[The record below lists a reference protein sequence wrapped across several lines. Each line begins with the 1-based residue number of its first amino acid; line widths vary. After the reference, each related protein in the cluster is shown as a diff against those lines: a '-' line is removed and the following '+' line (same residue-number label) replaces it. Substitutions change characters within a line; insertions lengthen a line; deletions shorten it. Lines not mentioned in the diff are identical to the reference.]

1 MNDSAATEGAD
12 YRVLARKYRPQ
23 SFEDLIGQEA
33 LVRTLSNALDQG
45 RLAHAFV
52 LTGVRGVGKTT
63 TARIIAKGL
72 NCIGADGTGG
82 PTVNPCGVCDNCR
95 SITDDR
101 HVDVLEM
108 DAASHTGV
116 DDIRE
121 IIDGVRYRPVSARYK
136 VYIIDEVHMLS
147 RNAFNALLKTLE
159 EPPDH
164 VKFIFATTEIPKVP
178 ITVLSRCQ
186 RFDLRRIG
194 AEDLIALFTRICAKE
209 DVEAEEEALRL
220 VARAADGSARDGLSL
235 LDQAMA
241 LATGPIAPNL
251 VQEMLGLADR
261 GDILDLFEELMRGK
275 LPEALARVNAMH
287 DLGADPLVIAQDLL
301 DTTHLV
307 TRFKVAPENAALGA
321 SEIERTRGT
330 AMADALGMPHLG
342 RAWQMFLKG
351 ITEIQQAPSPL
362 AALEM
367 VLIRLAHLSD
377 MPSPGDVIKSLQSG
391 SPITAKAA
399 PPPGSGGAPA
409 PAASMELAPTSPTT
423 LPTASTAPP
432 PATPTPETSAP
443 PVTGAPEPIA
453 LENVPPPATPSVDF
467 PDEPTP
473 ETTNGPASFAEIV
486 ALFEEKREAV
496 LHARLARDVRPI
508 RVEPGVLEFEAT
520 SDVDAALAGSI
531 GKLLIEWTGRP
542 WSVTLGEGPGEP
554 SLMERRDAAE
564 ARVREEASTDPV
576 VAAVLETFPGATVE
590 AVRPLIGPETG
601 GDEPHPEPL
610 DDLED
615 MDDDDDLIPD
625 TGAMAARVNES

>member
-95 SITDDR
+95 SITEDR

-164 VKFIFATTEIPKVP
+164 VKFIFATTEIRKVP

-241 LATGPIAPNL
+241 LATGPIAPSL

-261 GDILDLFEELMRGK
+261 GEILDLFKELMRGK

-307 TRFKVAPENAALGA
+307 TRFKVAPENAALDA

-330 AMADALGMPHLG
+330 AMAEALTTPHLG

-391 SPITAKAA
+391 APVTAKAA
-399 PPPGSGGAPA
+399 PSPGSNGASPV
-409 PAASMELAPTSPTT
+409 PAAAAAAPIASPPSSQSTLPPEVAPTTVASAPESTASEIPPPP
-423 LPTASTAPP
+423 PTAARVDVPDE
-432 PATPTPETSAP
+432 A
-443 PVTGAPEPIA
+443 APEAP
-453 LENVPPPATPSVDF
+453 
-467 PDEPTP
+467 
-473 ETTNGPASFAEIV
+473 NGPTSFAEIV

-496 LHARLARDVRPI
+496 LHARLTRDVRPI

-520 SDVDAALAGSI
+520 GDVDAALAGSI
-531 GKLLIEWTGRP
+531 GKLLVEWTGRP
-542 WSVTLGEGPGEP
+542 WAVTLGDNPGEP

-576 VAAVLETFPGATVE
+576 VAAVLETFPGAAVE
-590 AVRPLIGPETG
+590 AVRPLITPETG
-601 GDEPHPEPL
+601 ADAPHPEPP

-615 MDDDDDLIPD
+615 LDDDDDFEPD
-625 TGAMAARVNES
+625 AGAMAARVIQS